1 MEKYMV
7 YFAVIRGCQVNLRD
21 VKGRFISEGWKIMTT
36 HALMAAR
43 MSLPCQC
50 SQGTLHVPCEGSL
63 IRKSAFYTPEFAK
76 RVCEVILM
84 GSTNKELQEDF
95 RGNLKEGDLF
105 GKGMFCVRKDFQ
117 QHGVN
122 LQCGSCR
129 LSVDGLTGEG
139 LAAGEH
145 EPCNMGAEEIQK
157 KFYLVRSATGHSPKR
172 YLIQS
177 LKGRGAHPKII
188 QEAEK
193 FRCTVCEETCRP
205 QPRNFASLEPQPQR
219 FDTLTAVRH
228 FIHPHTGEYH
238 QFLLMVDE
246 GSRFNVGRI
255 ITCRVENSMCPQP
268 FS

>member
-1 MEKYMV
+1 M
-7 YFAVIRGCQVNLRD
+7 
-21 VKGRFISEGWKIMTT
+21 
-36 HALMAAR
+36 
-43 MSLPCQC
+43 
-50 SQGTLHVPCEGSL
+50 
-63 IRKSAFYTPEFAK
+63 
-76 RVCEVILM
+76 
-84 GSTNKELQEDF
+84 
-95 RGNLKEGDLF
+95 
-105 GKGMFCVRKDFQ
+105 
-117 QHGVN
+117 
-122 LQCGSCR
+122 
-129 LSVDGLTGEG
+129 DGLTGEG

-157 KFYLVRSATGHSPKR
+157 KLYLLRSATGHSPKR

-177 LKGRGAHPKII
+177 LKRRGAHPKII

-193 FRCTVCEETCRP
+193 FRRTVCEETRRP

-219 FDTLTAVRH
+219 FDTLTADVRH

-246 GSRFNVGRI
+246 GSRFKVGRI